1 MTDILE
7 SYQNCLY
14 VLANEENALGVFL
27 RECSK
32 IDKTKAGKVM
42 AITGKSLTQSS
53 HQRIRLYMP
62 LVRLFQEMETFHSRA
77 VSDTADTVDKLESR
91 RSKYRASLLW
101 MKDVS
106 EKLNPDV
113 YRELDKFRRVQ
124 NQVRSDKRAFDSVQ
138 MDVVQKI
145 DLLMASRCNLMNQIL
160 APYQA
165 VLLETFEN
173 NQKSFDAAEALIK
186 REDIHEYEFK
196 TLKQLNPLPVIDEP
210 EQQAEN
216 LLGDLSGENSQENCP
231 DDDLLGSLTT
241 EDLFGSFTANESSDS
256 SKTEALRAKTSKE
269 ENLIRASQIENLIEN
284 AQIDDLFKNNSG
296 SSALGDLMGSPPA
309 SGSVGSS
316 NTGDLLGDFVSQC
329 PEGSVSKSEPSV
341 DLLTNELD
349 EIDNSSYFK
358 SLQSQI
364 QL

>member
-42 AITGKSLTQSS
+42 AITGKRLTQSS

-62 LVRLFQEMETFHSRA
+62 LVRLFQEMETFHTRA
-77 VSDTADTVDKLESR
+77 VSDTSDTVAKLENK

-101 MKDVS
+101 MKDIS

-113 YRELDKFRRVQ
+113 YRELDKFRKVQ
-124 NQVRSDKRAFDSVQ
+124 NQVRIDKKAFDSMQ

-160 APYQA
+160 APYQS
-165 VLLETFEN
+165 VLLETFEKN
-173 NQKSFDAAEALIK
+173 EKNFEVAEALIK
-186 REDIHEYEFK
+186 KEDIHEYEFK
-196 TLKQLNPLPVIDEP
+196 TLKQLNPLPITDDLMPTNDNPIEDLFGTP
-210 EQQAEN
+210 PASDLAGTSNQEEN
-216 LLGDLSGENSQENCP
+216 LLGDFMMQPQL
-231 DDDLLGSLTT
+231 DDDSKRSNEVSKKAEESGPKPMLIA
-241 EDLFGSFTANESSDS
+241 DLFDKGDRESRREAAIDLLMNLEDSEQKSDVDLIANDLETGD
-256 SKTEALRAKTSKE
+256 KE
-269 ENLIRASQIENLIEN
+269 E
-284 AQIDDLFKNNSG
+284 
-296 SSALGDLMGSPPA
+296 
-309 SGSVGSS
+309 SVQG
-316 NTGDLLGDFVSQC
+316 Q
-329 PEGSVSKSEPSV
+329 PSI
-341 DLLTNELD
+341 DLLTDELE

-364 QL
+364 HL